1 MHLKPKYPEKMEYHA
16 SSEWD
21 GKTGGTATVSNN
33 RTIIFDTP
41 KTYGGRGEG
50 ICPDELFVSAILG
63 CLSNTFLDF
72 QRKFEMVLK
81 RFSLKG
87 KANAIFD
94 GEGYKITS
102 VSISGEVIV
111 GEDEL
116 ETGERCVHLMKEFCH
131 LTRTIKNSIPFDY
144 DVRVKEE

>member
-21 GKTGGTATVSNN
+21 GKTGGTATVSHN

-87 KANAIFD
+87 KASAIFD
-94 GEGYKITS
+94 GEGYKITE

-116 ETGERCVHLMKEFCH
+116 ETGKRCVQLMKEFCH
-131 LTRTIKNSIPFDY
+131 LTRTIKNSIPFVY
-144 DVRVKEE
+144 DVRVQEE

>member
-1 MHLKPKYPEKMEYHA
+1 MHLKSKYPEKMEYHA

-21 GKTGGTATVSNN
+21 GMTGGTATVSSD
-33 RTIIFDTP
+33 RKIVFDTP

-50 ICPDELFVSAILG
+50 VCPDELFVSSILG

-81 RFSLKG
+81 RFSLRG
-87 KANAIFD
+87 KADVVFD
-94 GEGYKITS
+94 GEGYKITGIG
-102 VSISGEVIV
+102 ISGEVIV

-116 ETGERCVHLMKEFCH
+116 ATGKRCIHLMQEFCH
-131 LTRTIKNSIPFDY
+131 LTRTIKHSVPIEY
-144 DVRVKEE
+144 DVTVQEE